1 MEGKT
6 KLVAISIGSNLG
18 DKIQN
23 LSVAINKLDSKVGK
37 VFEISDFFS
46 SKPIGFTSE
55 NNFVNCC
62 CTITT
67 TLTIQELILTTQ
79 EIEIEM
85 GRRKLK
91 IDEYED
97 RIIDID
103 IIFYGNEIVKE
114 PNIKIPHTSF
124 RKRDFVLVPLNQISN
139 PIDPETFIS
148 ISQFTK

>member
-6 KLVAISIGSNLG
+6 KLVSVSIGSNLG
-18 DKIQN
+18 DKKQN
-23 LSVAINKLDSKVGK
+23 LIVALNKLDSKVGK
-37 VFEISDFFS
+37 VVEISDFFS

-67 TLTIQELILTTQ
+67 TLTIHELILTAQ

-103 IIFYGNEIVKE
+103 IIFYGNDVVKE